1 MISGGRK
8 YEKPQKTK
16 FKKNRDSENFKLNR
30 QKHHDKS
37 TYKLRREEEKNEYVN
52 S

>member
-8 YEKPQKTK
+8 FEKTQKTK
-16 FKKNRDSENFKLNR
+16 FKKNKDFENYKLNK

-37 TYKLRREEEKNEYVN
+37 TYRLNKEDRQNGFN
-52 S
+52 

>member
-8 YEKPQKTK
+8 FEKVQKTK
-16 FKKNRDSENFKLNR
+16 FKKNRDFENFKLNK

-37 TYKLRREEEKNEYVN
+37 TYRLNKEERQNGFN
-52 S
+52 